1 MTQER
6 GQQLESRDAQLTTL
20 ASKVEA
26 QQQVQQQR
34 QQELEAQQQCCV
46 DELHVLMG
54 ERQRGQDLQQGLQR
68 QEQELQQRLGE
79 VQAAGRRLEQRQEE
93 VRER

>member
-20 ASKVEA
+20 ASKV
-26 QQQVQQQR
+26 
-34 QQELEAQQQCCV
+34 EAQQQCCV